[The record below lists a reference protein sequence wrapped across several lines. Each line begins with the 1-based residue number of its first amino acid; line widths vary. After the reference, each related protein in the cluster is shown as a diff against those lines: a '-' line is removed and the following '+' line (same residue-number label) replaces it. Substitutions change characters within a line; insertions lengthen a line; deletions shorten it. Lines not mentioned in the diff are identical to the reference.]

1 MAKIFSQSSHS
12 DPEVSGEES
21 DKQNQESV
29 EIANPISNNLK
40 SLKMKY
46 YILILFL
53 ITTICFAQKTTIYC
67 IGDSTM
73 ANKKDPERN
82 PEHGWA
88 QVLQPFFTHNIVVE
102 NKAVNGRS
110 TKSFINEKRWDS
122 IYKKLNKGDYVLIE
136 FGHNDEKIE
145 DSTRYTNPHTSYRY
159 NLIRFVKE
167 TRAKGATPILLTSI
181 ARRNFNEKG
190 VLVPTHGEYPLETR
204 LVAQEYKVPFID
216 LEYFTELLE
225 QSYGPEKSKQLHL
238 HFKAGENPYYDK
250 DKADDTHLSL
260 LGATKIATMVINQ
273 LKILQDPAIE
283 KLKKSIK

>member
-1 MAKIFSQSSHS
+1 
-12 DPEVSGEES
+12 
-21 DKQNQESV
+21 
-29 EIANPISNNLK
+29 
-40 SLKMKY
+40 MKE

-53 ITTICFAQKTTIYC
+53 ITTTCLAQKATVYC

-73 ANKKDPERN
+73 ANKKDPESN

-88 QVLQPFFTHNIVVE
+88 QVLQPFFTESIVIK

-110 TKSFINEKRWDS
+110 TKSFINENRWDS
-122 IYKKLNKGDYVLIE
+122 IYKKLKKGDYVLIE

-190 VLVPTHGEYPLETR
+190 VLVSTHGDYSLETR
-204 LVAQEYKVPFID
+204 LVAQEYNVPFID
-216 LEYFTELLE
+216 LEYYTELLE

-238 HFKAGENPYYDK
+238 HFKVGENAYYDK

-260 LGATKIATMVINQ
+260 LGATKIATIFINQ
-273 LKILQDPAIE
+273 LRILEEPTLE

>member
-1 MAKIFSQSSHS
+1 
-12 DPEVSGEES
+12 
-21 DKQNQESV
+21 
-29 EIANPISNNLK
+29 
-40 SLKMKY
+40 MKK
-46 YILILFL
+46 YILLTLL
-53 ITTICFAQKTTIYC
+53 ITTVSFAQKTVVYC

-73 ANKKDPERN
+73 ANKKDPDRN

-88 QVLQPFFTHNIVVE
+88 QVLQPFFNDNIVVI

-122 IYKKLNKGDYVLIE
+122 IYKKLKKGDYVLIE

-167 TRAKGATPILLTSI
+167 SREKGAIPILLTSI

-190 VLVPTHGEYPLETR
+190 VLVPTHGDYPFETR

-216 LEYFTELLE
+216 LEYYTELLE
-225 QSYGPEKSKQLHL
+225 QSYGPERSKQLHL
-238 HFKAGENPYYDK
+238 HYKAGENPYYDK

-260 LGATKIATMVINQ
+260 KGATAIAQIAVEQIRLLNDSS
-273 LKILQDPAIE
+273 ID
-283 KLKKSIK
+283 KLKKGIK

>member
-1 MAKIFSQSSHS
+1 
-12 DPEVSGEES
+12 
-21 DKQNQESV
+21 
-29 EIANPISNNLK
+29 
-40 SLKMKY
+40 MKY
-46 YILILFL
+46 KLIIICLVSS
-53 ITTICFAQKTTIYC
+53 ICFAQKTTVYT

-73 ANKKDPERN
+73 ANKKDPDRN

-88 QVLQPFFTHNIVVE
+88 QVLQPFFKDNIVIE

-122 IYKKLNKGDYVLIE
+122 IYKKLKKGDYVFIE

-159 NLIRFVKE
+159 NLIKFVKE
-167 TRAKGATPILLTSI
+167 SREKGAIPILLTSI

-204 LVAQEYKVPFID
+204 LTAQEYKVPFID
-216 LEYFTELLE
+216 LEYYTELLE

-238 HFKAGENPYYDK
+238 HFKAGENAYYDK

-260 LGATKIATMVINQ
+260 LGATKIAQIVVDQIK
-273 LKILQDPAIE
+273 LLDDSSLE
-283 KLKKSIK
+283 KLKKNIK

>member
-1 MAKIFSQSSHS
+1 
-12 DPEVSGEES
+12 
-21 DKQNQESV
+21 
-29 EIANPISNNLK
+29 
-40 SLKMKY
+40 
-46 YILILFL
+46 
-53 ITTICFAQKTTIYC
+53 
-67 IGDSTM
+67 M
-73 ANKKDPERN
+73 ANKKDPDKN

-88 QVLQPFFTHNIVVE
+88 QVLQPFFKDNFIVE

-122 IYKKLNKGDYVLIE
+122 IYKKLEKGDYVFIE

-167 TRAKGATPILLTSI
+167 SREKGAIPVLLTSI

-190 VLVPTHGEYPLETR
+190 VLVPTHGDYPLETR

-216 LEYFTELLE
+216 LEYYTELLE
-225 QSYGPEKSKQLHL
+225 QSYGPERSKELHL
-238 HFKAGENPYYDK
+238 HFKAGENQYYNK

-260 LGATKIATMVINQ
+260 KGATAIAQIVINQ
-273 LKILQDPAIE
+273 IKKLEDPSLE
-283 KLKKSIK
+283 KLKKGIK

>member
-1 MAKIFSQSSHS
+1 
-12 DPEVSGEES
+12 
-21 DKQNQESV
+21 
-29 EIANPISNNLK
+29 
-40 SLKMKY
+40 MKY

>member
-1 MAKIFSQSSHS
+1 
-12 DPEVSGEES
+12 
-21 DKQNQESV
+21 
-29 EIANPISNNLK
+29 
-40 SLKMKY
+40 MKK
-46 YILILFL
+46 YILILL
-53 ITTICFAQKTTIYC
+53 VISSVCFAQKTTLYT

-88 QVLQPFFTHNIVVE
+88 QVLQPFFKDDIVVV

-122 IYKKLNKGDYVLIE
+122 IYKKLKKGDYVFIQ
-136 FGHNDEKIE
+136 FGHNDEKTE

-167 TRAKGATPILLTSI
+167 SREKGAIPVLLTSI

-190 VLVPTHGEYPLETR
+190 VLIPTHGDYPLETR
-204 LVAQEYKVPFID
+204 LVAQEYKVTFID
-216 LEYFTELLE
+216 LEYYTELLE
-225 QSYGPEKSKQLHL
+225 QSYGSEKSKQLHL
-238 HFKAGENPYYDK
+238 HFKGGENPYYDK

-260 LGATKIATMVINQ
+260 KGAIEIAQIVINQ
-273 LKILQDPAIE
+273 IKLSKGSPLD

>member
-1 MAKIFSQSSHS
+1 
-12 DPEVSGEES
+12 
-21 DKQNQESV
+21 
-29 EIANPISNNLK
+29 
-40 SLKMKY
+40 MKY
-46 YILILFL
+46 YIITLLL
-53 ITTICFAQKTTIYC
+53 ITTICFAQKTTLYT

-73 ANKKDPERN
+73 ANKKDPDKN

-88 QVLQPFFTHNIVVE
+88 QVLQYFFKDNVIVE

-122 IYKKLNKGDYVLIE
+122 IYKKLKKGDYVFIE

-145 DSTRYTNPHTSYRY
+145 DSTRYTNPHTIYRY

-167 TRAKGATPILLTSI
+167 SREKGATPILFTSI

-190 VLVPTHGEYPLETR
+190 VLVPTHGDYPLETR
-204 LVAQEYKVPFID
+204 LIAQEYKVPFID
-216 LEYFTELLE
+216 LEYYTEVLE

-238 HFKAGENPYYDK
+238 HFKAGENAYYDK
-250 DKADDTHLSL
+250 EKADDTHLSL
-260 LGATKIATMVINQ
+260 LGATSIAQIVVNQ
-273 LKILQDPAIE
+273 IKLLEDPSIE

>member
-1 MAKIFSQSSHS
+1 
-12 DPEVSGEES
+12 
-21 DKQNQESV
+21 
-29 EIANPISNNLK
+29 
-40 SLKMKY
+40 MKY
-46 YILILFL
+46 KLIIICL
-53 ITTICFAQKTTIYC
+53 ISTICFAQKTTVYT

-73 ANKKDPERN
+73 ANKKDPDRN

-88 QVLQPFFTHNIVVE
+88 QVLQPFFKDNIVIE

-122 IYKKLNKGDYVLIE
+122 IYKKLKKGDYVFIE

-145 DSTRYTNPHTSYRY
+145 DSTRFTNPHTSYRY
-159 NLIRFVKE
+159 NLIKFVKE
-167 TRAKGATPILLTSI
+167 SREKGAIPILLTSI
-181 ARRNFNEKG
+181 ARRNFNQKG

-216 LEYFTELLE
+216 LEYLTELLE

-238 HFKAGENPYYDK
+238 HFKAGENAYYDK

-260 LGATKIATMVINQ
+260 LGATKIAQIVVDQIKTI
-273 LKILQDPAIE
+273 QDSSLE
-283 KLKKSIK
+283 KLKTGIK